1 MLLIN
6 LCLFSSLCHYRK
18 FLFDRKHRWVQEKLV
33 LLFHFPDRY
42 LLSHANPLTPVTTSE
57 PPTLFTI
64 TNVIIIIQGN
74 DASTLGTHSHCCVY
88 NSAFCNH
95 LSLNFKTF
103 IWDLFKEFFTEI
115 IRKTHNPVKIV
126 GILCIYKYFK
136 CIQELYNLF
145 GLIWWLLEMHGL
157 CRQWNTLCTTKEQ
170 QKCKGWCSHVKTIHY
185 LLHLFL
191 WPQNCFHGAMCKGHE
206 TVWLPRSGF
215 GSSCEDHFM
224 FLSKSTTANL
234 GAGT

>member
-42 LLSHANPLTPVTTSE
+42 LLSHVNPLTPVTTSA

-74 DASTLGTHSHCCVY
+74 NASTLGTRGDCCVY
-88 NSAFCNH
+88 NYAFCNY

-103 IWDLFKEFFTEI
+103 IGHLFKEFSWKSLEKSPNSI
-115 IRKTHNPVKIV
+115 QIV
-126 GILCIYKYFK
+126 GVLCIYKYLNRHRHRIICLGWSSDFSTCMCFADNEIL
-136 CIQELYNLF
+136 CIEWKNSKKNY
-145 GLIWWLLEMHGL
+145 
-157 CRQWNTLCTTKEQ
+157 KES
-170 QKCKGWCSHVKTIHY
+170 CS
-185 LLHLFL
+185 
-191 WPQNCFHGAMCKGHE
+191 
-206 TVWLPRSGF
+206 
-215 GSSCEDHFM
+215 
-224 FLSKSTTANL
+224 
-234 GAGT
+234 